1 MRYLG
6 GKHLIGEKIS
16 DFLFDHF
23 PPSDVDGYLEPFC
36 GSLGVF
42 KYMTRTIQGQHYR
55 SCIASDI
62 QPDIIQMWREA
73 KDGTLIIPK
82 TMNKTIY
89 DELKKSGS
97 NSCGQGDSLKAI
109 VGFFLSFGGKYFGG
123 YAQQWEPKEGGKN
136 YLQSFR
142 HSLEKIVPMIQHE
155 YVSFQC
161 RSYEEWTPTIMG
173 KQKCLIYCDP
183 PYKGTEGYGATIPF
197 EHERF
202 WKTMREWSKKH
213 IVIISE
219 EHAPSDFQSIWSCKK
234 KRKLSSNKQKR
245 LVKREHLFIYG
256 SVGKKYTKRRGEKYR
271 KTIKRN

>member
-1 MRYLG
+1 MKNL
-6 GKHLIGEKIS
+6 KMILIALCSFGAVANKSIAAEITGAGAT
-16 DFLFDHF
+16 F
-23 PPSDVDGYLEPFC
+23 PYPIYAKWADEYKKETNVGMNYQSI
-36 GSLGVF
+36 GSGAGV
-42 KYMTRTIQGQHYR
+42 KQIQ
-55 SCIASDI
+55 
-62 QPDIIQMWREA
+62 A
-73 KDGTLIIPK
+73 KTVTFGATDAPLTV
-82 TMNKTIY
+82 